1 MAFSRQNGP
10 RPTDGELEILTVLW
24 SLGPSTVREVQE
36 VLEKG
41 RPTQYTTVLKQLQI
55 MAEKG
60 LVVRNEENRAH
71 RYEASR
77 PAEETRQQLAGDLMK
92 RAFGGSAK
100 QFLLGVLGAKKPTA
114 REIAELKKLLENWPS
129 GETK

>member
-1 MAFSRQNGP
+1 M
-10 RPTDGELEILTVLW
+10 LW

-55 MAEKG
+55 MADKG

-114 REIAELKKLLENWPS
+114 REITELKKLLENWPS